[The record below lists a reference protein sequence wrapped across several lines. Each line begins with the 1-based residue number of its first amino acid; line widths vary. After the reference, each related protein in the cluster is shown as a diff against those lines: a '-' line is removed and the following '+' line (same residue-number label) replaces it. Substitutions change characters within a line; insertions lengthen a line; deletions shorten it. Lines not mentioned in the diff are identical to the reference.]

1 MKKSILGAGLLAA
14 VLSLSLA
21 AQLDA
26 APLNQPPAEPA
37 GGSGVPEPEPQ
48 FTKVIDDLPLM
59 PGLQLVED
67 EDVLFSAPGSGRI
80 AETNAVGPVDIDA
93 VYSFYKKSLPHLG
106 WKAVNAHTYE
116 REGEKLSISAR
127 ANNKITL
134 VHFAVKPVGSK

>member
-1 MKKSILGAGLLAA
+1 MKKSILGTGFLAA
-14 VLSLSLA
+14 ILGLSFVAPLNA
-21 AQLDA
+21 AQL
-26 APLNQPPAEPA
+26 NPPPSDPA
-37 GGSGVPEPEPQ
+37 NVSGVPEPEPQ

-93 VYSFYKKSLPHLG
+93 VYNFYKKSLPHLG
-106 WKAVNAHTYE
+106 WKVVNAHTYE
-116 REGEKLSISAR
+116 REGEKLSISAH

-134 VHFAVKPVGSK
+134 VNFSVKPVGGK